1 MAKITKIE
9 KISLESARYDLQT
22 TTNNFYANGILIHN
36 SMITPVYT
44 QNGIRWGTKMGITD
58 VSMQAEL
65 FVVDHPEYEAMA
77 RECRD
82 RNLTPIFEWC
92 SRKQRIVV
100 DYPED
105 RLVLIA
111 MRHIHAGT
119 YVSYDGLQEWGERH
133 GIEVVRQYPG
143 TVANMEH
150 LLAETH
156 DLLGQE
162 GWIIRF
168 DDGHM
173 LKLKSFDYVSMHR
186 AKDSILR
193 ENGVIELILSEKLD
207 DVKAFLPDANRYAL
221 EEFETK
227 FYAGLNQ
234 TASEWAVENRMIRS
248 AYGND
253 RKKFA
258 MEKAPHLDPHLRGSV
273 FKAWDAADYDW
284 YKAVV
289 EVVSKNIGTSTKVGE
304 IRHLF
309 GNAKWDYGSHT
320 E

>member
-22 TTNNFYANGILIHN
+22 TTNNFYANGILVHN

-44 QNGIRWGTKMGITD
+44 QHGVRWGTKMGITD

-65 FVVDHPEYEAMA
+65 FVVDHPEYQHMA
-77 RECRD
+77 EECLEME
-82 RNLTPIFEWC
+82 LTPIFEWC

-111 MRHIHAGT
+111 MRDLHTGE
-119 YVSYDGLQEWGERH
+119 YGSYQGLLSWGRRY

-173 LKLKSFDYVSMHR
+173 LKLKGKSYVDMHR

-207 DVKAFLPDANRYAL
+207 DVKAFLPDADRYAL

-227 FYAGLNQ
+227 FYKGLNQ

-248 AYGND
+248 AYGDD

-258 MEKAPHLDPHLRGSV
+258 MEKAHHLDPHLRGNV
-273 FKAWDAADYDW
+273 FKAWESIDYDW

-289 EVVSKNIGTSTKVGE
+289 EVVRKNIGTSTKVGE

-309 GNAKWDYGSHT
+309 GNAKWNYGSPT